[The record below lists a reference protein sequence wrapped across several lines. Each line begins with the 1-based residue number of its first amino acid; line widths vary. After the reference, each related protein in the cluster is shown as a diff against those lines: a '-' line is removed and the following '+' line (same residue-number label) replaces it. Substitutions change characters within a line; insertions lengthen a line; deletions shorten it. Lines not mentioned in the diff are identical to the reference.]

1 MIARLWHGMTP
12 AHRADVYLEFL
23 RGRAL
28 PDYRAVAGNLAAYV
42 LRRDEDDRTHFLT
55 LTFWVSRESIEA
67 FAGSDIDRAKYY
79 PEDEGFLLEFE
90 PKVLHYEVFAE

>member
-12 AHRADVYLEFL
+12 AGRADAYLEFL
-23 RGRAL
+23 QQRAL

-42 LRRDEDDRTHFLT
+42 LRRDEGDRTHFVT
-55 LTFWVSRESIEA
+55 LTFWTSRDSIEA

-79 PEDEGFLLEFE
+79 PEDKDFLLEFE
-90 PKVLHYEVFAE
+90 PQVLHYEVFAD